1 MLSMAS
7 IIKEIRVGASVADV
21 WDALRDFGAVH
32 LRVLP
37 GFVAECETEGNDRV
51 VTFSSGVV
59 LRERLVT
66 LDDVRRRF
74 VYAVVESPL
83 DLVHHQGS
91 VEAVEVPGE
100 NGCRVVWTTD
110 FLPEEF
116 APIVESLMS
125 EGAAAMERTF
135 AGAGSRA

>member
-1 MLSMAS
+1 MAT
-7 IIKEIRVGASVADV
+7 ITKDITVGWSVADV

-74 VYAVVESPL
+74 VYTVAESPL

-100 NGCRVVWTTD
+100 KGCRILWTTD
-110 FLPEEF
+110 FLPEDF

-125 EGAAAMERTF
+125 EGASVMESTF
-135 AGAGSRA
+135 AGAGSPA

>member
-1 MLSMAS
+1 MGSV
-7 IIKEIRVGASVADV
+7 IKDIKVGASVADV

-37 GFVAECETEGNDRV
+37 GFVVECELEENERV

-59 LRERLVT
+59 LRERLIT
-66 LDDVRRRF
+66 LDDAHRRF

-91 VEAVEVPGE
+91 VEAVAEPGE

-110 FLPEEF
+110 FLPEEIG
-116 APIVESLMS
+116 PIVESLMS
-125 EGAAAMERTF
+125 EGAAVMERTF
-135 AGAGSRA
+135 AVTGTPA